1 MAMAFPR
8 DGAGV
13 LSSMSA
19 ADGLVVL
26 AEDARRLAAGEVVDY
41 LPFEGLL

>member
-1 MAMAFPR
+1 MRNILISLAINLFC
-8 DGAGV
+8 
-13 LSSMSA
+13 LSP
-19 ADGLVVL
+19 VL